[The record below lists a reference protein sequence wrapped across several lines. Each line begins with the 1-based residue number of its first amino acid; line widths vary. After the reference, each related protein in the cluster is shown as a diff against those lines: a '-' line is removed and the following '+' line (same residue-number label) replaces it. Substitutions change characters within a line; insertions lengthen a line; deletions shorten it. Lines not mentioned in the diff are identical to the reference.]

1 MKVEQV
7 VKKETMKMAAGLL
20 VCSAITQLVFLI
32 FRKYDV
38 SVLLG
43 SLYGCGVMLLNFFL
57 MGITVQNVVKTEDEK
72 MGKKKM
78 QFSYSLRQLGLML
91 LMGLGMYLYANYG
104 IFHWIPLILS
114 MIYPRLIIGVQ
125 SIINKERHAKRGD
138 VL

>member
-1 MKVEQV
+1 MKVERV
-7 VKKETMKMAAGLL
+7 VKKETIKMAIGLL
-20 VCSAITQLVFLI
+20 ICSGITQLVFLL
-32 FRKYDV
+32 FRNYNI

-43 SLYGCGVMLLNFFL
+43 SFYGCAVMLLNFFL

-78 QFSYSLRQLGLML
+78 QFSYSMRQLGLML
-91 LMGLGMYLYANYG
+91 LMGFGMYVYANYG

-125 SIINKERHAKRGD
+125 SIINKQGIVKRGD
-138 VL
+138 SL